1 MAAAGVLELGAGSS
15 LGCGQARLRHLP
27 ALGHL
32 RPLAQLSGWQ
42 PRCLAGVGRE
52 MLTQETLP
60 TALPKPASAA
70 AANTLSVPVSDG
82 HLAQNLTLHFSAS
95 PLGQDRAWNK
105 GTQNQS

>member
-15 LGCGQARLRHLP
+15 LGCGQARLHLC
-27 ALGHL
+27 
-32 RPLAQLSGWQ
+32 PLAQLSGWQ
-42 PRCLAGVGRE
+42 LRCLAGVGRE

-82 HLAQNLTLHFSAS
+82 HLAHNLTLHFNAS
-95 PLGQDRAWNK
+95 SLGQDRARTK